1 MDIRFKASAR
11 DVSKENIDTA
21 YMVTKTLL
29 IILAAVS
36 VITGIVLLAVSKGDP
51 SMIWS
56 GIITIIASPFV
67 AYLMWIFLKLPFG
80 LLYDVKLMREGRAI
94 APVDEGNPNVS
105 PLVPQPEKGGSS
117 FVTVLP
123 KEEISVTDEQ
133 ALEVM
138 RNALNQL
145 FQNAPI
151 AEIISGLSVYS
162 NKEIIEFSDLLK
174 KTSENA
180 ERQEKA
186 KDFIRAFIAENGL

>member
-1 MDIRFKASAR
+1 MNIRFKASAR

-29 IILAAVS
+29 IISAVAS
-36 VITGIVLLAVSKGDP
+36 FITGIVLLAVSKGDL

-80 LLYDVKLMREGRAI
+80 LLYDVKLLREGRAI
-94 APVDEGNPNVS
+94 TPVDEGNPNVS
-105 PLVPQPEKGGSS
+105 PLVPQSEKGDSS

-123 KEEISVTDEQ
+123 KEEISVTGEQ

-162 NKEIIEFSDLLK
+162 NKEIVEFSDLLK

-186 KDFIRAFIAENGL
+186 KDYIRAFIAKNGL